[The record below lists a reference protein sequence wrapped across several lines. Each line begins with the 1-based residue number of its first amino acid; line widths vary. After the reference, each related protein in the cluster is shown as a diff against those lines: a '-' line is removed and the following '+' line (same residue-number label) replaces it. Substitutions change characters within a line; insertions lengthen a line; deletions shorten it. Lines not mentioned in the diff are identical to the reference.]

1 MSKSS
6 RAFPEL
12 ALRLDRFTASTRASL
27 SRALV
32 RALRGHRHDSPATLN
47 EAVRAGCRELRVA
60 GTDDEALIEFFAVLV
75 EETGRACGADRPS
88 LMSGEPRWVP
98 VRARVLELVGNA
110 LPVLEP
116 LPAHMPLLAM
126 DHPNGPR

>member
-1 MSKSS
+1 MTTL
-6 RAFPEL
+6 RGYPEL
-12 ALRLDRFTASTRASL
+12 APRLDRFTASTRAVL

-32 RALRGHRHDSPATLN
+32 RVLRGHRHNSPATLD
-47 EAVRAGCRELRVA
+47 EAILTACRELRSA
-60 GTDDEALIEFFAVLV
+60 GKDDQAIIEFFGALV

-98 VRARVLELVGNA
+98 VRARVLEVVRAA
-110 LPVLEP
+110 LFVLEP
-116 LPAHMPLLAM
+116 MAVHSPLLAM